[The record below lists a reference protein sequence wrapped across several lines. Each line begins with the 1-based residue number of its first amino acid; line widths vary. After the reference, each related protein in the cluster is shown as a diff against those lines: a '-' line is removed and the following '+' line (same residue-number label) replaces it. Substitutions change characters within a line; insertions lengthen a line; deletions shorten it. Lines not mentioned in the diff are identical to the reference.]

1 MIYDHDNDDDD
12 MDDDQND
19 NHGMDITT
27 TTGDESTTNTNHDTA
42 TTLINPHDIANQDEV
57 NNIRKEPPLQ
67 QQCQNLETW
76 LQLIETAIQPFQP
89 LNEALLSADSIRTRQ
104 PPQYTIQHGILPS
117 QKNDPSG
124 VVGSSMVKTITN
136 SRTNEDIIAALPS
149 DAAATSG
156 ITSNILIASV
166 TLLAGQPSISAPKQG
181 DIIVTLTHN
190 NTSATG
196 SSTSHS
202 LLTMQ
207 SKLQR
212 ILDENMDLEQ
222 LHIVEGKIAYRL
234 VVTVTILFA
243 ESITSATLFDV
254 CLVAAVAALLDT
266 KLPTHPI
273 INDGVLYSAS
283 TLPSVGNDCDDDDTV
298 HDTTD
303 TNIDTK
309 SLHMPIIPIS
319 FTAIG
324 VRIPTST
331 KGMRNESHTVD
342 SKLMWMVD
350 PTIDEQQI
358 SNATIATIVMNAAA
372 IAATTTAMMDGHDND
387 DEQNDN
393 ESEILCLQL
402 APTIGYS
409 PTTSSMTSSFDAVY
423 TSNVANT
430 APAVVSG
437 IDLDNVISIAHQ
449 HVKSLFTLIQPK

>member
-1 MIYDHDNDDDD
+1 
-12 MDDDQND
+12 
-19 NHGMDITT
+19 
-27 TTGDESTTNTNHDTA
+27 
-42 TTLINPHDIANQDEV
+42 
-57 NNIRKEPPLQ
+57 
-67 QQCQNLETW
+67 
-76 LQLIETAIQPFQP
+76 
-89 LNEALLSADSIRTRQ
+89 
-104 PPQYTIQHGILPS
+104 
-117 QKNDPSG
+117 
-124 VVGSSMVKTITN
+124 
-136 SRTNEDIIAALPS
+136 
-149 DAAATSG
+149 
-156 ITSNILIASV
+156 
-166 TLLAGQPSISAPKQG
+166 
-181 DIIVTLTHN
+181 
-190 NTSATG
+190 
-196 SSTSHS
+196 
-202 LLTMQ
+202 MQ

-372 IAATTTAMMDGHDND
+372 IVATTTAMMDGHDD
-387 DEQNDN
+387 VEQNDN

-402 APTIGYS
+402 APTLGYS
-409 PTTSSMTSSFDAVY
+409 PTISSMTSSFDAAY

-430 APAVVSG
+430 ATAVVSG